1 VHFEFNERGD
11 LISQTEDGETTT
23 YEYSDDGL
31 LEQWENIDGISQF
44 AYNAQGRLAAV
55 TFPDGTQHHYA
66 YDQLGFRTATTRADG
81 SWQDFDYDSTGN
93 LTEYQSIN
101 EDGERYG
108 QKLILN
114 KENQVSRIE
123 FQPQG
128 QLAIKYNA
136 DGNPKSLAWGD
147 DAMSCEYDA
156 SGRLIAI
163 QSDMSGTGN
172 YQYTDGE
179 ADIRKQLDD
188 RTFPSLVNHRRA
200 SNTFGSLADIHY
212 LRSHGS
218 FGTVVNWNE
227 ELSILDLPTEIGLVN
242 PDSLLRA
249 ADQRRRLYNTLAQD
263 PILQRAF
270 DKASNSFFLPP
281 EYASANCVFTS
292 TAVPTISA
300 PTAPVA
306 GQPVSITAS
315 VAWAS
320 PGCGPIKYRFTA
332 NGSVIFQGTG
342 GLSKTISTIFS
353 SVGNITI
360 TVRVMC
366 SYGDSSVEYASVV
379 VYVAP
384 CDPDYDWHINNFGPM
399 NTSWEN
405 NFATTSAGGN
415 QRDVDGYIGARP
427 WDGEGFDGGYPYET
441 PPSETQFLTALA
453 DIEGYWYTPFQ
464 ESCDYSYRIQV
475 HISPSLTLTSS
486 VQPEYIQITMSE
498 YIFGG
503 FAAAEPGTGLIWI
516 DPFDGLGQ
524 NIVAHEFGHN
534 LGFKNRSSGPTTD
547 IMSIPGTPA
556 RDVQGYHARIIYEHY

>member
-1 VHFEFNERGD
+1 VHFEFNEQGD
-11 LISQTEDGETTT
+11 LISQVEEGETTA

-31 LEQWENIDGISQF
+31 LEQWENTDGISQF
-44 AYNAQGRLAAV
+44 TYNAQGRLAAV
-55 TFPDGTQHHYA
+55 TFPDGAQHHYE
-66 YDQLGFRTATTRADG
+66 YDPLGFRTATTRADG

-114 KENQVSRIE
+114 RENQVSRIE

-147 DAMSCEYDA
+147 DAMSCEYDS
-156 SGRLIAI
+156 SGRLVAI
-163 QSDMSGTGN
+163 QSDMSGIRN

-188 RTFPSLVNHRRA
+188 RTFPSLVDHRRA
-200 SNTFGSLADIHY
+200 SNTYGSLSDIHY

-218 FGTVVNWNE
+218 FGAVVNWNE

-242 PDSLLRA
+242 PDSLLQA

-300 PTAPVA
+300 PTTAFIGV
-306 GQPVSITAS
+306 PVSITAS
-315 VAWAS
+315 VAWKSA
-320 PGCGPIKYRFTA
+320 GCGPVKFWFWA
-332 NGSVIFQGTG
+332 NGSTIGQGTG
-342 GLSKTISTIFS
+342 ALSKTISTIFS

-360 TVRVMC
+360 TVRAMC
-366 SYGDSSVEYASVV
+366 SYGDSDVEYGSTA
-379 VYVAP
+379 VYAEEP
-384 CDPDYDWHINNFGPM
+384 CDPDYDWHSSNFGPM
-399 NTSWEN
+399 NSAWEN
-405 NFATTSAGGN
+405 NLSATSAGGN
-415 QRDVDGYIGARP
+415 QRDVYGYIGARP
-427 WDGEGFDGGYPYET
+427 WNGEGFNGGYPYET
-441 PPSETQFLTALA
+441 LPTPAQFQSAIA
-453 DIEGYWYTPFQ
+453 DIEAYWTTSFQ

-475 HISPSLTLTSS
+475 YVTDSYTITSS
-486 VQPEYIQITMSE
+486 VNPEYIQITMSE
-498 YIFGG
+498 YI
-503 FAAAEPGTGLIWI
+503 AAPAAGEPGLGLIWI
-516 DPFDGLGQ
+516 DPLDGLEQ
-524 NIVAHEFGHN
+524 NVPAHEFGHN
-534 LGFKNRSSGPTTD
+534 LGFYNRSSGPTTD
-547 IMSIPGTPA
+547 IMRTPRTTV
-556 RDVQGYHARIIYEHY
+556 RDVQGYHARVIYEHY